1 MGVGLVLGI
10 ICGTCSAVVL
20 VVDCPIFSILFTIHC
35 LSLTIC

>member
-20 VVDCPIFSILFTIHC
+20 VVNCPIVSILSISHC
-35 LSLTIC
+35 LSSTIC